1 MDVFTEAVKPV
12 WLHQQMPRMLTDEVS
27 TDSDPQEFGGYM
39 SPVTDKEYNLID
51 PLAGA
56 AAWKVPVPN
65 SQEPDI
71 ASPEDIL
78 NSYSS
83 QLDANVASF
92 LQKSPT
98 GFDASYAANIAS
110 MERETATR
118 WLQKELSELTELMRN
133 REAEMQQ
140 LDWQLQA
147 ALCAKQLPLQGLQA
161 QTAGIDV
168 QIFNL
173 QSQLNHLMSALR
185 SNQMVNNNAAQLP
198 KVQASDE
205 KFDEDDVFT
214 VMMRNIP
221 NKYTQRMLIDE
232 VNEAGFNGSYD
243 FVYLP
248 IDKDSGANKGYAFL
262 NFVRPSFAYAFK
274 MAFDGKHMAQFKS
287 NKIVTVAPAT
297 IQGFQANYEHFS
309 RTRVNYGDPD
319 SRPLFLKKKAGREPK
334 TPKQTFNAPVP
345 VNNNA
350 GGGFCP
356 FCGTRRGINF
366 VFCGGCGTKL
376 A

>member
-1 MDVFTEAVKPV
+1 MD
-12 WLHQQMPRMLTDEVS
+12 Q
-27 TDSDPQEFGGYM
+27 
-39 SPVTDKEYNLID
+39 
-51 PLAGA
+51 
-56 AAWKVPVPN
+56 
-65 SQEPDI
+65 
-71 ASPEDIL
+71 
-78 NSYSS
+78 
-83 QLDANVASF
+83 
-92 LQKSPT
+92 
-98 GFDASYAANIAS
+98 
-110 MERETATR
+110 
-118 WLQKELSELTELMRN
+118 
-133 REAEMQQ
+133 
-140 LDWQLQA
+140 
-147 ALCAKQLPLQGLQA
+147 
-161 QTAGIDV
+161 
-168 QIFNL
+168 
-173 QSQLNHLMSALR
+173 
-185 SNQMVNNNAAQLP
+185 
-198 KVQASDE
+198 
-205 KFDEDDVFT
+205 DDVFT

-232 VNEAGFNGSYD
+232 D

-366 VFCGGCGTKL
+366 VFCGGCGTMDIP
-376 A
+376 